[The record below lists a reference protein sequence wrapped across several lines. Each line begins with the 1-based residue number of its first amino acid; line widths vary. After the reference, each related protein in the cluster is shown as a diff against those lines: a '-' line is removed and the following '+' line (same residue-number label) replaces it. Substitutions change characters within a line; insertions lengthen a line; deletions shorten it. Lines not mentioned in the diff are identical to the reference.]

1 MFDLIFSNS
10 LDRGSYRIIA

>member
-10 LDRGSYRIIA
+10 LDRGLYRIIA